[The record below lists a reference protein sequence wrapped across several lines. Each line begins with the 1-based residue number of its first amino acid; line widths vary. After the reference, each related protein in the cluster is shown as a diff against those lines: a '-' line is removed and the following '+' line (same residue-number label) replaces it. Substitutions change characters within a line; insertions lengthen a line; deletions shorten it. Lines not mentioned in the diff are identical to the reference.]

1 MRNEMGFRKC
11 LESNGIKLRWN
22 FENRVSYLESCNY
35 YINYYEKI
43 YGADLPK
50 NKNADILEIGCS
62 YGWFL
67 YYLKKKEF
75 SNHFGIDLDET
86 KINLLKKFGIA
97 NVENKDAFEYLENH
111 RNCFDLIVVTFVLEH
126 ISKEK
131 IFLFLKLIHD
141 ALRENGKIIVT
152 VPNMESPFN
161 LRLRYLDFTHEMG
174 FTVNSLLH
182 VMYYSNYDDL
192 TVRDMELITLDECKT
207 ERYLKRVECINEIFL
222 DLKCSPPLF
231 FGMGLICVGIKGKED
246 Q

>member
-1 MRNEMGFRKC
+1 MRDERGFRKC

-22 FENRVSYLESCNY
+22 FEKKKSYLESCNY
-35 YINYYEKI
+35 YLNYYDKI

-50 NKNADILEIGCS
+50 DKCANILEIGCS

-67 YYLKKKEF
+67 YYLKKKEY
-75 SNHFGIDLDET
+75 SNHFGIDFDET
-86 KINLLKKFGIA
+86 KINIIKKNGIP
-97 NVENKDAFEYLENH
+97 NVEKIDAFEYLENH
-111 RNCFDLIVVTFVLEH
+111 GDSFDLIVVTFVLEH

-131 IFLFLKLIHD
+131 IFPFLKLIHTG
-141 ALRENGKIIVT
+141 LKENGKIIVT

-182 VMYYSNYDDL
+182 VLYYSNYNDL
-192 TVRDMELITLDECKT
+192 KVRDMELITLDESKT
-207 ERYLKRVECINEIFL
+207 EKYLKCVESIKNIFS
-222 DLKCSPPLF
+222 DLKTTPPIF
-231 FGMGLICVGIKGKED
+231 FGSGLICVGIKGRGD